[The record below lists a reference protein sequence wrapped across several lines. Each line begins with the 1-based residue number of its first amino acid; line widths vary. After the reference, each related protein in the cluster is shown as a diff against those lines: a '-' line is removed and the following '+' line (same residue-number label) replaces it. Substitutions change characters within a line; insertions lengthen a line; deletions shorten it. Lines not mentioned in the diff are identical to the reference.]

1 MISRFKA
8 AYFNLLTCGSGIV
21 REQLKVKGDCFYAHI
36 VLFIVFLFTIMYFF
50 YCSMY
55 NGTTRLLVLAGGAG
69 STYYQGL
76 CMKAVN
82 QSIGRA
88 IRHRKDYATVFLFDE
103 RYQQTSVTRQ
113 LPEWMRPSLVVPA
126 NFQDC
131 TRRVRDFLNALK
143 E

>member
-1 MISRFKA
+1 M
-8 AYFNLLTCGSGIV
+8 
-21 REQLKVKGDCFYAHI
+21 REQLKDDCFNVRI
-36 VLFIVFLFTIMYFF
+36 VLFVVFLFTILYFF

-55 NGTTRLLVLAGGAG
+55 KVTTWLLVLAGGAG

-88 IRHRKDYATVFLFDE
+88 IRHRKDYSTVFLFDE
-103 RYQQTSVTRQ
+103 RYQQASVTRQ